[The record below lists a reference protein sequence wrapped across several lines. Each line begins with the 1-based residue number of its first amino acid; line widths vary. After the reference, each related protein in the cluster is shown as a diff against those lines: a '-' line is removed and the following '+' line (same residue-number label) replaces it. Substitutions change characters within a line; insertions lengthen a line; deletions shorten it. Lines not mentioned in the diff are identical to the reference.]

1 MSENKDKLCSH
12 VVSCGS
18 GIQEQLCSPV
28 RLQRQVSA
36 RITVTEGWTGAGGT
50 ISKMTH
56 RAVDGSPPF
65 FSLLSIESPHNMVA
79 DFLQRQCTEGAA
91 VSFVFYSWKLHT
103 ITAASLCLLEGSH

>member
-1 MSENKDKLCSH
+1 MGGL
-12 VVSCGS
+12 GS
-18 GIQEQLCSPV
+18 GSAE
-28 RLQRQVSA
+28 RLELGCWSGLQSS
-36 RITVTEGWTGAGGT
+36 EGWTGAGGT

-65 FSLLSIESPHNMVA
+65 FSLWSIESPHNMVA